1 MEKRL
6 KMLWRTRHG
15 KRRVSSGFGEAANMK
30 KVIADVG
37 THYDL
42 LIEENNDP
50 VRDPAV
56 LQEYMDSWDGR
67 LFLEMMEL
75 DPSKS
80 VLEIGVGT
88 GRLAVKTAPCCRHL
102 TGIDMSAKTIERARE
117 NLREYPNITL
127 ICDDF
132 LAHSFSETYD
142 VIYSSLTMMH
152 FPNKELVIGKM
163 SSLLSDEGLL
173 CLSIDKNQSEWI
185 DMGNRKVRIYP
196 DTPEKIAA
204 VAGQAGLKTKQI
216 LEIENA
222 YLLALAK

>member
-1 MEKRL
+1 
-6 KMLWRTRHG
+6 
-15 KRRVSSGFGEAANMK
+15 MK

-37 THYDL
+37 AHYDL

-50 VRDPAV
+50 VRDPVV

-67 LFLEMMEL
+67 RFLEMLEL

-88 GRLAVKTAPCCRHL
+88 GRLAVRTAPCCRHL
-102 TGIDMSAKTIERARE
+102 TGIDISSKTIERARE
-117 NLREYPNITL
+117 NLRNCPNISL

-132 LAHSFSETYD
+132 IGYVFAETFD

-152 FPNKELVIGKM
+152 FSDKALVIGKM
-163 SSLLSDEGLL
+163 SSLLNDDGIL
-173 CLSIDKNQSEWI
+173 CISIDKNQSEWI

-196 DTPEKIAA
+196 DTPEKTVTFAEQ
-204 VAGQAGLKTKQI
+204 VGLKVKRISET
-216 LEIENA
+216 ENA
-222 YLLALAK
+222 YLLAFSK